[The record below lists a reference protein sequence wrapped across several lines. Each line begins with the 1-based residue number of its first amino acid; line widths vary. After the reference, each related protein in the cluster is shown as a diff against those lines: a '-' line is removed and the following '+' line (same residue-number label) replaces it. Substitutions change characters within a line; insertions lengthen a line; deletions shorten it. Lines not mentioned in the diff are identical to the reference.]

1 MTRMRLI
8 DKKTG
13 KAGAAQGCEGN
24 IRECRLLLSSSLWSA
39 ALSSASRST
48 VSRGVVI
55 PIILVLPSD
64 W

>member
-1 MTRMRLI
+1 MRLI

-13 KAGAAQGCEGN
+13 KAGAAQGCKGN
-24 IRECRLLLSSSLWSA
+24 IRDYRLSLSSILRSA

-48 VSRGVVI
+48 VSREIAI
-55 PIILVLPSD
+55 PLILVLSSD